1 MLEIFGK
8 GYVIQHCISL
18 FQEEQETESYRIFVT
33 ELLTGMA
40 RGLGNQVNMRYVDV
54 LYPKKQKSAN
64 EIIDHIREGLK

>member
-33 ELLTGMA
+33 ELLTGILRNM
-40 RGLGNQVNMRYVDV
+40 GGQVNTRYVDM
-54 LYPKKQKSAN
+54 LYPKKKQSAE
-64 EIIDHIREGLK
+64 EIIDHIKKGLS